1 MKHGGGRLPM
11 KKPDSS
17 YNDREIRAF
26 LEEGC
31 EFEGKLNFTGVVRL
45 NGKFFGDIDSEDTL
59 IVGET
64 ALVQGNIRVGVAII
78 GGHVQGDIVTKHCTE
93 ILANG
98 LVEGSINS
106 PKMITHEGAQIVGQ
120 IAVQHEQTNLKL
132 VQASGSPSNIA
143 NL

>member
-1 MKHGGGRLPM
+1 M

-31 EFEGKLNFTGVVRL
+31 EFEGKLTFTGVVRL
-45 NGKFFGDIDSEDTL
+45 NGKFYGDIDSEDTL

-64 ALVQGNIRVGVAII
+64 ALVQGNVRVGVAII
-78 GGHVQGDIVTKHCTE
+78 GGRVQGDIVTKHCTE

-98 LVEGSINS
+98 LIEGSINS
-106 PKMITHEGAQIVGQ
+106 PKMITHEGGQIVGH
-120 IAVQHEQTNLKL
+120 ISVLREQRGLALVTAGETSTNL
-132 VQASGSPSNIA
+132 A

>member
-1 MKHGGGRLPM
+1 M
-11 KKPDSS
+11 KKTDTS

-31 EFEGKLNFTGVVRL
+31 EFEGKLTFTGVVRL

-64 ALVQGNIRVGVAII
+64 ALVQGNVRVGVAII
-78 GGHVQGDIVTKHCTE
+78 GGRVQGDIVTKHCTE

-98 LVEGSINS
+98 FIEGSVNS
-106 PKMITHEGAQIVGQ
+106 PKMITHEGGQIVGH
-120 IAVQHEQTNLKL
+120 VSVLHEQRGLAL
-132 VQASGSPSNIA
+132 VPPNETTANSA

>member
-1 MKHGGGRLPM
+1 MDWGDQRPM

-31 EFEGKLNFTGVVRL
+31 EFEGKLTFTGVVRL
-45 NGKFFGDIDSEDTL
+45 NGKFYGDIDSEDTL

-64 ALVQGNIRVGVAII
+64 ALVQGNVRVGVAII
-78 GGHVQGDIVTKHCTE
+78 GGKVQGDIVTKHCTE
-93 ILANG
+93 ILASG
-98 LVEGSINS
+98 YIEGSINS
-106 PKMITHEGAQIVGQ
+106 PKMITHEGGQ
-120 IAVQHEQTNLKL
+120 INGHIAVIREQRGLAL
-132 VQASGSPSNIA
+132 VSANENTPTIA